1 MSRFDFLLYGANGY
15 TVELIARFC
24 SEYQLKPLMAGR
36 NETALKQLEERF
48 GYEYRVFP
56 LESPDLLD
64 QAVREV
70 PLVLHAAGPFRHT
83 AKPMMQSCL
92 RNKVHYTDITGEIPV
107 FELCHGMDQMARE
120 AGIMM
125 MSGVGFDVVPTD
137 CLALFL
143 KEQMP
148 DAVSLQLAFTGTGG
162 RPSRGTATT
171 MAEGAGMPGAKRE
184 GGKIIPVPLG
194 HKGMWVDFG
203 EKKRFVMA
211 IPWGDV
217 STAYYTTGIPEIE
230 TFTAVSPKTHQRV
243 KYLKYLNWLLKTS
256 FVRNRMIRKIRSG
269 PAGPSDAERLNNRS
283 LVWGEVRNQH
293 GSQLQAR
300 LSGPEGYTLTAH
312 ASLIIARKIKEGKWK
327 PGYQTPAGCFGSGLV
342 LEIPGVSRELVKPGS
357 R

>member
-15 TVELIARFC
+15 TGELIARIC
-24 SEYQLKPLMAGR
+24 GEYQLKPLLAGR
-36 NETALKQLEERF
+36 NEAALKQLQDRF
-48 GYEYRVFP
+48 GYEYRVFS
-56 LESPDLLD
+56 LENQDLLD

-107 FELCHGMDQMARE
+107 FELCHGMDQLARE

-148 DAVSLQLAFTGTGG
+148 DAVSLQLAFTSTGG

-171 MAEGAGMPGAKRE
+171 MAEGAGMPSAKRE

-194 HKGMWVDFG
+194 HKAMWVDFG

-256 FVRNRMIRKIRSG
+256 FVRNRMIRKIQSG

-283 LVWGEVRNQH
+283 LVWGEVRNQQ
-293 GSQLQAR
+293 GGQLQAR